1 MIGTWS
7 RLYAFSELFDIS
19 TAGKVSAKARVLT
32 NRSEPKTGETTDT
45 HDLTNPLQIQSGLY
59 VIRIWKNQRF
69 IDYFGQTRVGMYRRI
84 RTHVEHGKAIK
95 IPGVAHV
102 GALESNQHITTLM
115 QKYMQFRF
123 MPVSPEHLLRMEKM
137 FIYQYAREFGHGP
150 LGNILNLEVGEADSA
165 DEIFAKNVLANG
177 FSSLGKVRRRGDCF
191 WDFRS
196 AA

>member
-7 RLYAFSELFDIS
+7 RSYAFSELFDVS
-19 TAGKVSAKARVLT
+19 AAGKISAKAP
-32 NRSEPKTGETTDT
+32 RSHKQVGTETGETTDT
-45 HDLTNPLQIQSGLY
+45 HDLSNPLQIRSGLY
-59 VIRIWKNQRF
+59 VIRVWRNQRF

-95 IPGVAHV
+95 ILGVAHV
-102 GALESNQHITTLM
+102 GALESNQHITTLV

-123 MPVSPEHLLRMEKM
+123 MPVSPEHLLRLEKM

-196 AA
+196 TA